1 MKRYVLVLR
10 NKSFAKLFIAMN
22 LNTISQTFANVSIV
36 WLLYHA
42 TNEPLLVALSGGVMM
57 IPALISGTLLG
68 GLIDRIKTVH
78 ALAIALFIN
87 AVVFLLLAV
96 SPISASVVSIGLIFC
111 LLSIMS
117 LLTPLMTTSATII
130 TNELLNGAALV
141 TGNALLTI
149 AFDLAY
155 IIGSVLAG
163 FFAASVYQQSAFLVA
178 ASFFLMTGMLT
189 LSIKS
194 NAVKAQRRERRSTT
208 LAAGLHFIFS
218 NIRLRNMVVL
228 TSIWNM
234 LIWGTL
240 PVVLPLFVTHVLKQ
254 NSNVFGLLNS
264 LQSVGIIIGSFVI
277 GAITIKAKKTTI
289 IYGGIV
295 AQCLLLCLFGLQTQ
309 WLVASLLLIVA
320 GIVSAPIMIYKTT
333 YFQELIPNGSQGQL
347 FMLIST
353 LGTLLFPVGGLLI
366 GSFAK
371 VVAPSQIGSLL
382 SAVCLLC
389 FVIVFVLLS
398 RQQSDLRQR

>member
-1 MKRYVLVLR
+1 MKRYVRVLR
-10 NKSFAKLFIAMN
+10 NTSFTKLFIAMN
-22 LNTISQTFANVSIV
+22 LNTISQTFANISIV

-42 TNEPLLVALSGGVMM
+42 TNEPLLVALAGGVMM

-96 SPISASVVSIGLIFC
+96 SPIRAGVVSIGLLFC
-111 LLSIMS
+111 LLSITS
-117 LLTPLMTTSATII
+117 LLTPLITASATII
-130 TNELLNGAALV
+130 TNELLNGEALV

-163 FFAASVYQQSAFLVA
+163 VLAARGYQQSAFLVA
-178 ASFFLMTGMLT
+178 ASLFLVTGLLT

-194 NAVKAQRRERRSTT
+194 SAVKAQRRQRRSATIV
-208 LAAGLHFIFS
+208 AGFRFIFS

-228 TSIWNM
+228 TSLWNM
-234 LIWGTL
+234 LIWGTI

-254 NSNVFGLLNS
+254 DSTVFGLLNS
-264 LQSVGIIIGSFVI
+264 LQSTGIIIGSFVI
-277 GAITIKAKKTTI
+277 GAITVKAKKTTI
-289 IYGGIV
+289 IYGGII

-309 WLVASLLLIVA
+309 WLIASLLLIVA

-333 YFQELIPNGSQGQL
+333 YFQEIIPNESQGQL

-353 LGTLLFPVGGLLI
+353 VGTLLFPVGGVLI
-366 GSFAK
+366 GSLAK
-371 VVAPSQIGSLL
+371 LVAPAQIGYLL

-389 FVIVFVLLS
+389 FVITLVLLS
-398 RQQSDLRQR
+398 RQDR